1 MLRLD
6 EAVALA
12 LKGVTAL
19 PAERVGLDRALGRVL
34 AETAHAPRDLP
45 PWDNSAMD
53 GFALQAADTA
63 SGLTQLT
70 VLETIL
76 AGGVPRQTVTSGAC
90 ARIMTGAPLPAGA
103 DAVVMVEDTDGGAS
117 GVVTVRGVVQP
128 GQHVRYSGED
138 VRAGEPVLRA
148 GVTLGAAELG
158 MLAAMGFPSVMVRQR
173 PRVAVLSTGDEVVEP
188 GFPLGFGQIW
198 SSNTVALMAMIT
210 EAGGEPVHCGV
221 APDDAAGLQAALAR
235 CQNAELILTTGGVSM
250 GEADL
255 MKAALSDGLR
265 FHKVAVQPG
274 KPVALGRLFG
284 KPTFGLPGNPVSCLV
299 TFQQLVRPVIR
310 AMLGLSRPFSP
321 VIEAVLTAPI
331 RKRPGR
337 ALLARARLHR
347 GDDGAVHATPARSQ
361 SSGAMSGMV
370 EADGLVILPLEA
382 GDAAAG
388 EMVRVQVLR
397 WRFMDRAEPGY
408 WREGAEAEA
417 PYGSSAPSSGEDD
430 ACC

>member
-12 LKGVTAL
+12 LDGVTAL
-19 PAERVGLDRALGRVL
+19 PAERVSLDRALGRVL
-34 AETAHAPRDLP
+34 AEAAHAPRDLP

-63 SGLTQLT
+63 SGLSQLR
-70 VLETIL
+70 VLETIM
-76 AGGVPRQTVTSGAC
+76 AGGVPRQTVVPGAC

-103 DAVVMVEDTDGGAS
+103 DAVVMVEDTDGGPD

-128 GQHVRYSGED
+128 GQHVRRAGED
-138 VRAGEPVLRA
+138 VRAGAHVLSA
-148 GVTLGAAELG
+148 GLVLGAAELG
-158 MLAAMGFPSVMVRQR
+158 MLAAMGAPSVMVRQR

-210 EAGGEPVHCGV
+210 EAGGEPIHCGV
-221 APDDAAGLQAALAR
+221 APDDAQGLNAALAR
-235 CQNAELILTTGGVSM
+235 CQHAELILTTGGVSM
-250 GEADL
+250 GDADL
-255 MKAALSDGLR
+255 VKAALSDGLR

-310 AMLGLSRPFSP
+310 AMLGLPRPFAP
-321 VIEAVLTAPI
+321 VIEAVLTAPVS
-331 RKRPGR
+331 KRPGR
-337 ALLARARLHR
+337 ALLARARLQR
-347 GDDGAVHATPARSQ
+347 GADGVVRATPARSQ

-370 EADGLVILPLEA
+370 EADGLVILPLES
-382 GDAAAG
+382 GDAPAG
-388 EMVRVQVLR
+388 ATVRVQVLR
-397 WRFMDRAEPGY
+397 WRFMDRDEPGY
-408 WREGAEAEA
+408 WREGAEGEAPEAPAEA
-417 PYGSSAPSSGEDD
+417 GAGEGD